1 MKPIRTSMIVCWG
14 ILCLGILW
22 PVVIY
27 MRLAHTVDGYHLSR
41 AAAYVMVVIGLG
53 YVIALAILRQQRWLI
68 AASLLPAILALLM
81 AYPFFVLF
89 HPLLY
94 FSPEMDQLPGPG
106 TLLLLVFCGL
116 PVATCALPYA
126 VAFAIWA
133 IVLTDRERRKV
144 SALKSASTSRDDKG
158 TIDESTEDI
167 RE

>member
-1 MKPIRTSMIVCWG
+1 MKPIRMAMIICWG
-14 ILCLGILW
+14 ILCLGLLW

-27 MRLAHTVDGYHLSR
+27 MRLAHTVGR

-53 YVIALAILRQQRWLI
+53 FVVALAILRQQRWLI

-106 TLLLLVFCGL
+106 TLLLLVYCGL